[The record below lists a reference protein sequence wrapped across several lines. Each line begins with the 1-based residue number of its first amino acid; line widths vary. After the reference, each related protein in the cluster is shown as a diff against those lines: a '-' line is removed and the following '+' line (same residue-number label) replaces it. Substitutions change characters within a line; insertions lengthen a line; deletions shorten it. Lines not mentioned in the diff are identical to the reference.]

1 MSIFLE
7 IMKNHQIES
16 KKYKRQQNHVRHGR
30 GDVSRSHASE
40 HQSFHQT
47 KTTGL
52 VMALEELF
60 FSSQRDYKKS
70 IKKKKQL
77 D

>member
-1 MSIFLE
+1 MVIFLE
-7 IMKNHQIES
+7 IMKNRQIES
-16 KKYKRQQNHVRHGR
+16 KKYKRQQKHVRHGR
-30 GDVSRSHASE
+30 GDVSLSHASE

-60 FSSQRDYKKS
+60 FLISKR
-70 IKKKKQL
+70 L
-77 D
+77 

>member
-70 IKKKKQL
+70 I
-77 D
+77 